1 MTEDGRAPVQ
11 YVEPLPDTAMQRR
24 MAAGHAMRLGHAEN
38 AVHVSADGVL
48 WHKSAPMLRRHYAG
62 HGAHMGRRHPR
73 SSSSYTPHG
82 RITQ

>member
-48 WHKSAPMLRRHYAG
+48 WHKLRLCCGDTMPATVPTWEG
-62 HGAHMGRRHPR
+62 VTPTPA
-73 SSSSYTPHG
+73 TPHTEG
-82 RITQ
+82 SHNEL